1 VTPPELTTELVIAPA
16 GILNVNAPAL
26 VIIALIPLALTTE
39 LANAPLDTLSVNTPA
54 ALITPLIYSNGYYN
68 LPNFTSVT
76 FDPNIAL
83 QYMKDTDES
92 VLYRFIIP
100 SGFKLLFVE
109 SFNEGKKNLLEF
121 ILPKNTKV
129 YINKGIIK
137 KDIYDINNICP
148 KLNKTLKILDIN
160 VLL

>member
-1 VTPPELTTELVIAPA
+1 MKRHSFLLIVIAIGA
-16 GILNVNAPAL
+16 QSLFAQEKLMTNAYNRMTTSLNGYWKYIVDPY
-26 VIIALIPLALTTE
+26 E
-39 LANAPLDTLSVNTPA
+39 
-54 ALITPLIYSNGYYN
+54 NGYYN

-100 SGFKLLFVE
+100 AGFKLLFVE
-109 SFNEGKKNLLEF
+109 AFNEGKKNLLEF